1 MINHCDV
8 SRYQTGALT
17 PFLRWLS
24 QSAQR
29 AMMPPQPQQPV
40 HPVPPPGMSLGVDGS
55 MYV

>member
-40 HPVPPPGMSLGVDGS
+40 HPVPPAGMSLGVDGS